1 MRLMS
6 IYPYLQNTAC
16 IYIAYQPTLLCSS
29 SILNL
34 PTAAAAMVCFQRY
47 FLLALVLFSF
57 LCIDHTAKC
66 DDEEESLLRGINSF
80 RANFKLPTL
89 ADNDK
94 AECLAEEI
102 AEQFKDQ
109 PCTNTTGA
117 NTVPGTERQFSEFPD
132 LLKKCKLNVS
142 TTRDGTIM
150 PACVPNLV
158 QDIVLSNYTQS
169 QYAASLNDTKY
180 TGIGI
185 GSDEDWIVVILTTG
199 TPTGDF
205 ATGSSDNFV
214 AKLSPIQPMLCVV
227 IGIFY
232 LIGAY

>member
-1 MRLMS
+1 MVGS
-6 IYPYLQNTAC
+6 IFQSLN
-16 IYIAYQPTLLCSS
+16 SS
-29 SILNL
+29 R
-34 PTAAAAMVCFQRY
+34 PAAMVCFQSY
-47 FLLALVLFSF
+47 LLLSLILFSF

-66 DDEEESLLRGINSF
+66 DDEEESLLQGIKNF
-80 RANFKLPTL
+80 RATFKLPTL
-89 ADNDK
+89 TDNDK
-94 AECLAEEI
+94 AECLADEI

-117 NTVPGTERQFSEFPD
+117 NTVPGTERQFSDFPD
-132 LLKKCKLNVS
+132 LLKKCKLNVT

-205 ATGSSDNFV
+205 ATGSSVPDNFV

-232 LIGAY
+232 LIRAY